1 MHSEERNTPAGEF
14 LVAYILSIII
24 VGILQA
30 SRSTPAA
37 GRSTVCAD
45 DEEQSDQQH
54 RNTPTGKIIE
64 IIAS

>member
-1 MHSEERNTPAGEF
+1 MHSEERNTRNTPAGEF

-54 RNTPTGKIIE
+54 PPEYPYR
-64 IIAS
+64 